1 MKEKCRD
8 FRKSGFQE
16 SERRPYVNPY
26 SGNPD
31 FYRNQYQCFNS
42 LLANKQLQR
51 QDIRATRSG
60 TVLAGVSERLCFIRL
75 VGGATLAVMCR
86 RGTNGLR
93 ENTNARNFVTNLF
106 VVCNVNS
113 CMGWSPQIETRLRE
127 IRMMIPEIRAVIAD
141 NDKLAR
147 HQLRLL
153 LAEETGVDIVAECSD
168 ALQLL
173 AAVKAHKPDLL
184 LLDIEM
190 RDADGFE
197 VLNSISQED
206 MPIVILTSTGDQHAI
221 RAFEARA
228 LDYLLKPFSRV
239 RLHASIERVRSELM
253 KTHDRHLTYRI
264 LDLLAEARSGPRADR
279 RLLVKT
285 AGRVVLV
292 DMDEIDWI
300 EAAGNYVEL
309 KTSGGSYV
317 LREGV
322 GHLSERLDPEQFVR
336 IHRSI
341 IVNVRRIKELL
352 PCNRGEYMVVLKD
365 GKQLSC
371 SRSYRARLQQA
382 IAAQ

>member
-1 MKEKCRD
+1 MLQT
-8 FRKSGFQE
+8 FSRKQTIAAGRHARNALWYCSLPLFQ
-16 SERRPYVNPY
+16 N
-26 SGNPD
+26 
-31 FYRNQYQCFNS
+31 
-42 LLANKQLQR
+42 
-51 QDIRATRSG
+51 
-60 TVLAGVSERLCFIRL
+60 LCFICF
-75 VGGATLAVMCR
+75 VGGVTVAVMCR
-86 RGTNGLR
+86 RGTKALR
-93 ENTNARNFVTNLF
+93 NITNARNFVTNLF

-228 LDYLLKPFSRV
+228 LDYLLKPFSRL

-264 LDLLAEARSGPRADR
+264 LDLLAEARNGPRADR
-279 RLLVKT
+279 RLIVKT

-309 KTSGGSYV
+309 KTSGGSYM

-371 SRSYRARLQQA
+371 SRSYRGRLQQA